1 MNEMKLTIDNEVF
14 DTMRKNFDVMLERTV
29 GSMIMRNADESTL
42 TLKICI
48 SLDKKTVPADGGGFR
63 EVTQPSFKHDLS
75 SVMQVKDKMSGT
87 FKGNVELIFDENGK
101 PIVRDIDDGQMK
113 IWDDDGLVS
122 VDEET
127 DADSNLRA
135 LPAGTPGLPAPV
147 DAEYSDV
154 TDTEEE
160 KGEDKEDKTEAP
172 STTPYD
178 WLFQYRNKVLRCQN
192 KSGVY
197 NVVANS
203 DGKILVSSGYM
214 KDSPFYIDAEKL
226 KPHVGEN
233 LICVTSPENAD
244 DPDAIEI
251 WCEDCGAY
259 LFGIQNPA
267 HMTENVIN
275 TPDESGK
282 FDDNENEGYKYDAPE
297 EEEAEG

>member
-42 TLKICI
+42 TLKIGI
-48 SLDKKTVPADGGGFR
+48 SLDKKTVPANDGGFR

-113 IWDDDGLVS
+113 IWDDSGHIS
-122 VDEET
+122 VEEET

-147 DAEYSDV
+147 DVEYTEV
-154 TDTEEE
+154 TEVEEN
-160 KGEDKEDKTEAP
+160 GENADGELEAP
-172 STTPYD
+172 AMTPYD
-178 WLFQYRNKVLRCQN
+178 WMLQYRNKVLRCQN
-192 KSGVY
+192 KSGVF
-197 NVVANS
+197 NVVANA
-203 DGKILVSSGYM
+203 DGKILLSSGYM

-233 LICVTSPENAD
+233 LICVTSPEDSD
-244 DPDAIEI
+244 DPDSIEI
-251 WCEDCGAY
+251 WCDDCGAY

-267 HMTENVIN
+267 HQTEDGLN
-275 TPDESGK
+275 TPDDSGEN
-282 FDDNENEGYKYDAPE
+282 DDNDDYKYDSPE
-297 EEEAEG
+297 EEEAKG